1 MLVREG
7 RNYRDADGLDRLA
20 ILGLFMSDMSDEGR
34 SGRCGT
40 CSAQAGNSSTCRVH
54 GAIMTMRQDVRGIGS
69 GRFSDDER
77 DAVYRVIFERRDVRR
92 NFLRKPIPDDVLAR
106 ILTAAHHAGSVGFMQ
121 PWDFVV
127 IRQRAT
133 KQAVKQL
140 FLKTNEQA
148 AVRYTGAKA
157 ILYRSL
163 KLEGIEE
170 APVNLCVTYTRQRG
184 GRHVLGRST
193 VRETDLYSTCCAIQ
207 NLWLA
212 ARAEGIGVGWVSIV
226 DHGASKQVFGIP
238 RPVKVLAYLCLGY
251 VSNFAAQP
259 DLETA
264 GWRAR
269 IPIEELIHYESWGK
283 KVQGNRRDGDAHHE
297 SVHKKRRRGKN
308 KAGRRA
314 AGVEGQS
321 SSGGLRYPR

>member
-1 MLVREG
+1 MSVRPDLRSAG
-7 RNYRDADGLDRLA
+7 R
-20 ILGLFMSDMSDEGR
+20 
-34 SGRCGT
+34 
-40 CSAQAGNSSTCRVH
+40 
-54 GAIMTMRQDVRGIGS
+54 

-77 DAVYRVIFERRDVRR
+77 AAVYRVIFERRDVRR
-92 NFLRKPIPDDVLAR
+92 NFVRKPIADEVLAR

-133 KQAVKQL
+133 KHAVKQL

-148 AVRYTGAKA
+148 AMRYEGAKA
-157 ILYRSL
+157 TLYRNL

-170 APVNLCVTYTRQRG
+170 APVNIGVTCSRQRG

-193 VRETDLYSTCCAIQ
+193 VRDTDVYSTCCAIQ

-212 ARAEGIGVGWVSIV
+212 ARAEGIGVGWVSIL
-226 DHGASKQVFGIP
+226 DHGALKQVLGIP
-238 RPVKVLAYLCLGY
+238 KPVKVLAYLCLGY
-251 VSNFAAQP
+251 VTDFAPQP

-269 IPIEELIHYESWGK
+269 IPVDQLIHHESWG
-283 KVQGNRRDGDAHHE
+283 
-297 SVHKKRRRGKN
+297 N
-308 KAGRRA
+308 KAVLGA
-314 AGVEGQS
+314 ADQPNGKG
-321 SSGGLRYPR
+321 

>member
-1 MLVREG
+1 MSLQP
-7 RNYRDADGLDRLA
+7 D
-20 ILGLFMSDMSDEGR
+20 ILIP
-34 SGRCGT
+34 
-40 CSAQAGNSSTCRVH
+40 GN
-54 GAIMTMRQDVRGIGS
+54 GQ
-69 GRFSDDER
+69 FSDHER
-77 DAVYRVIFERRDVRR
+77 AAVYRVIFERRDVRR
-92 NFLRKPIPDDVLAR
+92 NFLRRPIADDVLAR

-133 KQAVKQL
+133 KRAVKQL
-140 FLKTNEQA
+140 FKKTNVVA
-148 AVRYTGAKA
+148 AMRYEGPRAS
-157 ILYRSL
+157 LYRSL

-170 APVNLCVTYTRQRG
+170 APVNIGVTCSRQRG

-193 VRETDLYSTCCAIQ
+193 VRDTDLYSTCCAIQ

-212 ARAEGIGVGWVSIV
+212 ARAEGIGVGWVSIL
-226 DHGASKQVFGIP
+226 DHGALKQVLGIP

-251 VSNFAAQP
+251 VSDFAAQP

-269 IPIEELIHYESWGK
+269 IPVEELIHYESWGNT
-283 KVQGNRRDGDAHHE
+283 VQDDRRNGDAHHE
-297 SVHKKRRRGKN
+297 GVHENRRRGKN

-321 SSGGLRYPR
+321 PS